1 MKMLALTDG
10 FDNLPDIGAVLEDG
24 IADIQILESDLV
36 SDRNV
41 IEDLERN
48 GLVLFH
54 DPASQFLTGLHAFHG
69 DDADAVAALLP
80 QVKLGIRL
88 IDGAQHIYLNGE
100 DVSTAIRAEEIGMAA
115 SAVAAHPAVRSFLLD
130 TQRGLAESQN
140 ILMDG
145 RDIGTVVLPNA
156 TVKIFLTASA
166 EARAQRRAKELA
178 EKGQPADFATVL
190 ADIRQRDYQ
199 DSHRAVAPLKQADDA
214 ILVDTSSIG
223 LQESFDLLKRTIL
236 AHI

>member
-1 MKMLALTDG
+1 MISIAIDGPSGAGKSSLAKALAKDLGYVYVDTG
-10 FDNLPDIGAVLEDG
+10 AMYRSIGLYAVRAG
-24 IADIQILESDLV
+24 V
-36 SDRNV
+36 
-41 IEDLERN
+41 
-48 GLVLFH
+48 
-54 DPASQFLTGLHAFHG
+54 DPH
-69 DDADAVAALLP
+69 DADAVAALLP

-88 IDGAQHIYLNGE
+88 IDGAQYIYLNGE

-166 EARAQRRAKELA
+166 EARAQRRLRQLQ
-178 EKGQPADFATVL
+178 EKGESPSFE
-190 ADIRQRDYQ
+190 DILREVNARDHQ
-199 DSHRAVAPLKQADDA
+199 DMTRAVDALRQAPDAQVVDSTNMNFEQTVQA
-214 ILVDTSSIG
+214 ILDIV
-223 LQESFDLLKRTIL
+223 EA
-236 AHI
+236 AHAE

>member
-1 MKMLALTDG
+1 MISIAIDGPSGAGKSSLAKALAKDLGYIYVDTG
-10 FDNLPDIGAVLEDG
+10 AMYRSIGLYAVRAG
-24 IADIQILESDLV
+24 V
-36 SDRNV
+36 
-41 IEDLERN
+41 
-48 GLVLFH
+48 
-54 DPASQFLTGLHAFHG
+54 DPH
-69 DDADAVAALLP
+69 DADAVAALLP

-178 EKGQPADFATVL
+178 
-190 ADIRQRDYQ
+190 DIRQRDYQ